1 MMKGNLKMIMVGDFE
16 KREGY
21 KCESEPIDTDSPADN
36 LNDTPPQAIVS
47 KTKPNVIKE
56 PIFAYENRVFYIINF
71 KIYYD
76 YENY

>member
-1 MMKGNLKMIMVGDFE
+1 MMMIRGYFE
-16 KREGY
+16 KSGGY

-36 LNDTPPQAIVS
+36 LNDNAPPQAIVS

-56 PIFAYENRVFYIINF
+56 PIFAHENRVFYIINF